1 MLHFFKKK
9 TPPAVFTV
17 TAPINGVLMSLS
29 DVSDPVFAQKL
40 IGDGF
45 AIVPDKESNTI
56 YSPVS
61 GQVASLPETRQA
73 VLLDTS
79 DDMQVL
85 VHVGVDTIDL
95 LGNGFY
101 AYTDR
106 GKKVK
111 QGQKLLCFSRELMN
125 QKGLDSTVMVIFSK
139 GENPDLLVDYGSP
152 VVEGDVLMRE
162 VINQY

>member
-9 TPPAVFTV
+9 TLQSVFTV
-17 TAPINGVLMSLS
+17 TAPIDGILMSLS

-45 AIVPDKESNTI
+45 AIVPDKNANTI
-56 YSPVS
+56 YAPVS
-61 GQVASLPETRQA
+61 GKVASLPETRQA
-73 VLLDTS
+73 VLIDTT
-79 DDMQVL
+79 DEMQVL

-101 AYTDR
+101 AYTSRD
-106 GKKVK
+106 KKVK
-111 QGQKLLCFSRELMN
+111 QGQKLLRFSRELMK

-139 GENPDLLVDYGSP
+139 GENPHLLMDYGSP
-152 VVEGDVLMRE
+152 VSQGEVLMRE
-162 VINQY
+162 RIVEK